1 MEILIA
7 IGYLLCLLFIFLFS
21 LGQLHLSWHYL
32 RRLKEKKAVIPM
44 DLEEWPAVT
53 IQLPIYNE
61 LYVVERL
68 IDAVAKISYPQDK
81 LEIQVLD
88 DSTDET
94 VRLIAAKLT
103 VYQKQGI
110 NIRYVRRPERKGFK
124 AGALA
129 YGLEKA
135 KGEFIAIFDAD
146 FLPSQD
152 FLKKTIPHF
161 VNEKIGVV
169 QTRWGHINK
178 DYSLLTRLQAF
189 GLDGHFTIEQGG
201 RSHAGSF
208 INFNG
213 TGGVWRKA
221 CIEDAGGWS
230 DDTLTEDLDLSY
242 RAQMKGWE
250 FTYLE
255 EVEAPAELP
264 ILMPA
269 IKSQQFRWNKGAAEC
284 ARKHLGHIFGDH
296 PQRKIGWVNRIHA
309 IMHLFNSSVFLFLLL
324 GAILSVPMLFIKQQH
339 PYLNT
344 FFKMGA
350 VFVIGFFSI
359 GVFYWIAT
367 SRVIKERKL
376 WYFARHYPLFLTI
389 TMGLSLHNA
398 LAVAE
403 GLLGFKSPFLRT
415 PKFNVTNV
423 KGQWKKNVYL
433 HHKLSP
439 ITWLEVLLAFYFI
452 FGIFS
457 AFFVADYGLLLF
469 HTMLAIGF
477 GAVALYSFKAA
488 RHA

>member
-1 MEILIA
+1 MSILIA

-21 LGQLHLSWHYL
+21 LGQLHLTWHYL
-32 RRLKEKKAVIPM
+32 RRLKEKKGSVTQP
-44 DLEEWPAVT
+44 DVWPTVT
-53 IQLPIYNE
+53 IQLPVYNE

-68 IDAVAKISYPQDK
+68 IDAVAKIDYPLDK

-94 VRLIAAKLT
+94 VELIAHKVAQ
-103 VYQKQGI
+103 YQREGI
-110 NIRYVRRPERKGFK
+110 NIKHIRRSERKSFK

-129 YGLEKA
+129 YGLEIA
-135 KGEFIAIFDAD
+135 QGEFIAIFDAD
-146 FLPSQD
+146 FLPSPD

-161 VNEKIGVV
+161 NTEKTGVV
-169 QTRWGHINK
+169 QTRWGHVNK

-213 TGGVWRKA
+213 TGGVWRKS
-221 CIEDAGGWS
+221 CILDAGGWS

-250 FTYLE
+250 FIYLE
-255 EVEAPAELP
+255 DVEAPAELP

-284 ARKHLGHIFGDH
+284 ARKHLRHIFQQH
-296 PQRKIGWVNRIHA
+296 PQRKMRWTHRMHA

-344 FFKMGA
+344 FFKLGA
-350 VFVIGFFSI
+350 IFVLGFFSI
-359 GVFYWIAT
+359 GLFYWIAT
-367 SRVIKERKL
+367 SRIIKERKL
-376 WYFARHYPLFLTI
+376 WYFVKHYPLFLII

-423 KGQWKKNVYL
+423 RGKWQKNIYMQTKV
-433 HHKLSP
+433 SP
-439 ITWLEVLLAFYFI
+439 ITWLEVLLSIYFI
-452 FGIFS
+452 IGIIL
-457 AFFVADYGLLLF
+457 AFFVEDYGMLLF
-469 HTMLAIGF
+469 HGMLSLGF
-477 GAVALYSFKAA
+477 ATVAFYSFMAPKYA
-488 RHA
+488 